1 MVRRL
6 PFIFMLTGIVVVALF
21 SSGLATWAAPGTDP
35 VRQTV
40 PTMTPTSRPG
50 PPSTP
55 QPPQQDTP
63 TPVVPTPTHT
73 WTPEPTETL
82 PPTSELSATPTLA
95 TAASPTGAAPSL
107 TPLPDWDFGDAP
119 DPTFPS
125 LLGSDGV
132 RHSIVE
138 FEWLGAGVDQEHD
151 SRQVDADLYDDGI
164 GIPELMACTEA
175 NLEVSVTVR
184 DRDDPQHPYDAEH
197 LLYLNVLVDWDG
209 DGAWGGRVSCPQ
221 GLVASE
227 WAVRNL
233 PVDVSSWS
241 EGTTA
246 TVIPLQLPV
255 GPRAGQSWARFTLSY
270 AEVISGDDWDGR
282 GAFAFGET
290 EDHLLSIA
298 LSPAASAE
306 SRSPTSVAVA
316 TSTPSLSVGVPE
328 GPAWGQSLL
337 CLGLGLLLGIAL
349 VALLIA
355 WRGRKDR
362 RILVGVLVAA
372 VILLVVGSMHFGPRL
387 ARTVLFGKPGSPTMR
402 PTPYERIIPTATMA
416 EEATAGSVSSTAEV
430 IDTPAPEHS
439 MTPPPEASGPE
450 PQGPGSTPQ
459 FVVATPIP
467 SSMPV
472 RDRFGFGAAISPI
485 DRFAVDQLHAGWYLN
500 WRADPNPARPQGME
514 YAQMIRVRGTSF
526 SPSGQD
532 LERVIQNNPGS
543 LWLIGNEPD
552 VIWQDNTAPAD
563 YARLYHEAYDLLKSR
578 DPTCQ
583 VAIAGITQPTPLRLQ
598 YLDLVLDAYQ
608 DLYGGMIP
616 VDVWNVH
623 GFILREERDSWGVDI
638 PPGISAD
645 QGRLYE
651 LEDHDDMEIFR
662 EQIVAFRR
670 WMKDR
675 GERDKPLIVSEYGI
689 LMPADYEPGFPYEK
703 VRDFMYATF
712 DYFLTASD
720 ASLGYPADG
729 NRLVQRWAWYSL
741 SDTVYPTG
749 NLFDPDTGQITPLG
763 LAYASYTSSH

>member
-55 QPPQQDTP
+55 EPPQQDTP
-63 TPVVPTPTHT
+63 APVVPTPTHT
-73 WTPEPTETL
+73 WTPQPTETL

-95 TAASPTGAAPSL
+95 TAASPTGTPPSL
-107 TPLPDWDFGDAP
+107 TPLPAWDFGDAP
-119 DPTFPS
+119 DPAFPC
-125 LLGSDGV
+125 LLASDGA
-132 RHSIVE
+132 RHSMVE
-138 FEWLGAGVDQEHD
+138 FEWLGAGVDQEQD

-164 GIPELMACTEA
+164 GIPELMACAEA

-209 DGAWGGRVSCPQ
+209 DGAWGGRISCPQ

-233 PVDVSSWS
+233 GVDASSWS
-241 EGTTA
+241 KGTTA

-270 AEVISGDDWDGR
+270 AEVIWGDDWDGR

-290 EDHLLSIA
+290 EDHLLIITLPPSA
-298 LSPAASAE
+298 PAEAP
-306 SRSPTSVAVA
+306 SPTSVAVA
-316 TSTPSLSVGVPE
+316 TPTPAPTGSVGAAP
-328 GPAWGQSLL
+328 GPTWEQTLVLFGA
-337 CLGLGLLLGIAL
+337 GLFLGIAL

-355 WRGRKDR
+355 WRRKDW

-372 VILLVVGSMHFGPRL
+372 VILLVVGSMYFGPRL
-387 ARTVLFGKPGSPTMR
+387 ARTVLFGKPVP
-402 PTPYERIIPTATMA
+402 PTPYERIIPTATMT
-416 EEATAGSVSSTAEV
+416 EEATAESTSSTPEV
-430 IDTPAPEHS
+430 IDTPAPDRS
-439 MTPPPEASGPE
+439 ITPQPEAAE
-450 PQGPGSTPQ
+450 PTVQAPVSTPQ
-459 FVVATPIP
+459 FVIASPVP
-467 SSMPV
+467 SLMSV
-472 RDRFGFGAAISPI
+472 RDRFGFGVAIAPI
-485 DRFAVDQLHAGWYLN
+485 SGYAVDQLHAGWYLN
-500 WRADPNPARPQGME
+500 WRADLNPARPQGME
-514 YAQMIRVRGTSF
+514 YVQMIRVGGTSF

-552 VIWQDNTAPAD
+552 VIWQDNTTPAD
-563 YARLYHEAYDLLKSR
+563 YARIYHEVHTLLKSI
-578 DPTCQ
+578 DSTCE

-608 DLYGGMIP
+608 DLYGGMMP

-623 GFILREERDSWGVDI
+623 AFILREERDSWGVDI

-645 QGRLYE
+645 QGRLHE

-689 LMPADYEPGFPYEK
+689 LLPEEYGFPYEK

-749 NLFDPDTGQITPLG
+749 NLFDPDTGQITSLG
-763 LAYASYTSSH
+763 LAYSSYTSSH